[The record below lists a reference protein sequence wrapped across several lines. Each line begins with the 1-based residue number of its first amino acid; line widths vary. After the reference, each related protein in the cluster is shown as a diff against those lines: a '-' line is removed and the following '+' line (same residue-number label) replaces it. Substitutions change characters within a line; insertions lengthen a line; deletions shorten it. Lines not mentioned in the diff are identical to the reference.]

1 MSNPFAGME
10 IPSPAFSL
18 DEVAALLGER
28 YGLSGP
34 LRSLGS
40 HQDQNVMVDAAL
52 GRFILKIS
60 NPGFSHE
67 GLQAQNAAMLYLS
80 ERDVPFRVPVPLPD
94 KGGNLIGSVS
104 RDGADDRRHVE
115 LQGDL
120 RQGCCPSPT
129 SRSARGSGP

>member
-18 DEVAALLGER
+18 DRGGGTSSASGTRLN
-28 YGLSGP
+28 GP

-40 HQDQNVMVDAAL
+40 HQDQNVMVDDAS

-67 GLQAQNAAMLYLS
+67 GLQAQNAAMLHLA

-94 KGGNLIGSVS
+94 G
-104 RDGADDRRHVE
+104 DG
-115 LQGDL
+115 
-120 RQGCCPSPT
+120 T
-129 SRSARGSGP
+129 